1 MTIEQATGTSSLKVK
16 TELGITTLRP
26 SDVDVACFIL
36 PMQMMKDVD
45 VVCSILPMQMMKI
58 QSTISLLYN
67 YTHNTK
73 YIMLFF

>member
-1 MTIEQATGTSSLKVK
+1 
-16 TELGITTLRP
+16 LRP
-26 SDVDVACFIL
+26 SDVDVACSIL